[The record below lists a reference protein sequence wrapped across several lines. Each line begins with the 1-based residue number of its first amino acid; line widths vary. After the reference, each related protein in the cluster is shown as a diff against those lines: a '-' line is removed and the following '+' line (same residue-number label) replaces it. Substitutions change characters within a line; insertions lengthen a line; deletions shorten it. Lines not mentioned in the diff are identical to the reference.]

1 MEAALTCLAV
11 AHDQGLQY
19 VHTPFLTLQ
28 HSVSPARA
36 NEFLGLDGLSH
47 CWPRVDPAAAA
58 PRCGKCAPTK
68 LEPGSP
74 YAIGSKYIIEE
85 TGKQC
90 SESTSRDR
98 SFLSDPRRYATCDD
112 RTIHCKWPRIES
124 PNGPILNSAELIPTL
139 TLDLSSRRRL
149 PLLRLFLVHHRAPS
163 PRTGL
168 VPIVA
173 IPSSRLPGRRRRQA
187 LVVRGKYSLEQ
198 SLAWSLE

>member
-36 NEFLGLDGLSH
+36 NEFLGLDRLSH
-47 CWPRVDPAAAA
+47 CWPSAEPAAAA

-112 RTIHCKWPRIES
+112 RTIHCEWPRIES
-124 PNGPILNSAELIPTL
+124 PNKWPDSEF
-139 TLDLSSRRRL
+139 RRADPDVDAR
-149 PLLRLFLVHHRAPS
+149 PL
-163 PRTGL
+163 
-168 VPIVA
+168 VA
-173 IPSSRLPGRRRRQA
+173 
-187 LVVRGKYSLEQ
+187 
-198 SLAWSLE
+198 